1 MIDTAL
7 AAAADPELGF
17 PVWLR
22 LTHFINFLFMGLL
35 IRSGFEIISSHPRMY
50 WRNDCGPGTEW
61 IHFTKKK
68 VPPAEGAY
76 FARDDEC
83 TLSPLISLP
92 GRKNIGIAR
101 YWHGLVTALWML
113 NGLLYVTL
121 LFGTG
126 EWRRLVPTSWS
137 VFPEAWESLKIYAGF
152 GVPSLEHFQ
161 PYDAL
166 QQLMYF
172 TVVFIVAPLMIA
184 TGPIMSPAVVSRFP
198 WYPKLFGGRQAARSL
213 HFIGMAFFA
222 TFAVMHVALV
232 FIVHPKYNLT
242 QMVLGEAD
250 PARFAQALT
259 MTLIGI
265 AGVVALWLAA
275 SYWSL
280 SDIRRAHVL
289 LDRITEPLRRLT
301 VNHFTSHQHT
311 RQVWTEKDI
320 SPYHW
325 SNGRHPVGDESPE
338 WDRLRENDWKDYQLE
353 IGGLVDKPI
362 SLSLDDLRAMPRQT
376 QITLHTCMQ
385 GWTGIAKW
393 SGVKLSDVLALVEKK
408 PGARYVKLTSFGLAQ
423 KMHGGKPLEPY
434 YTCLPQDLVY
444 EDETIL
450 AFEMNDKPL
459 PLTFGAPVRLR
470 VESIH
475 GYKMIKYLHSIE
487 WIEDYRTEGDG
498 QGGTREDSS
507 YQSINAR
514 I

>member
-1 MIDTAL
+1 M
-7 AAAADPELGF
+7 
-17 PVWLR
+17 
-22 LTHFINFLFMGLL
+22 
-35 IRSGFEIISSHPRMY
+35 
-50 WRNDCGPGTEW
+50 
-61 IHFTKKK
+61 
-68 VPPAEGAY
+68 
-76 FARDDEC
+76 
-83 TLSPLISLP
+83 
-92 GRKNIGIAR
+92 
-101 YWHGLVTALWML
+101 
-113 NGLLYVTL
+113 
-121 LFGTG
+121 
-126 EWRRLVPTSWS
+126 
-137 VFPEAWESLKIYAGF
+137 LKIYAGF

-166 QQLMYF
+166 QQLLYF
-172 TVVFIVAPLMIA
+172 GVVFILAPLMII
-184 TGPIMSPAVVSRFP
+184 TGPVMSPAVAGRFP
-198 WYPKLFGGRQAARSL
+198 WYAKLLGGRQAARSL
-213 HFIGMAFFA
+213 HFIGMALFTAF
-222 TFAVMHVALV
+222 TVLHVALV
-232 FIVHPKYNLT
+232 FIVHPEHNLT

-265 AGVVALWLAA
+265 AAVVAVWLAA

-280 SDIRRAHVL
+280 TDIRRTQVL
-289 LDRITEPLRRLT
+289 LDRATEPLRRMT
-301 VNHFTSHQHT
+301 VNHMESRQRS
-311 RQVWTEKDI
+311 RQVWTDKDI

-338 WDRLRENDWKDYQLE
+338 WEQLRRDDWKDYRLE
-353 IGGLVDKPI
+353 IGGLVDRPV
-362 SLSLDDLRAMPRQT
+362 SLSLDDLRALPQQE

-393 SGVKLSDVLALVEKK
+393 TGVRLSDVLALVEKK

-434 YTCLPQDLVY
+434 YTCLPPEMAD

-475 GYKMIKYLHSIE
+475 GYKMIKYLRSIE

-498 QGGTREDSS
+498 RAEPGRTPPISPSTPGSDPGRDHSGTSPVHGCRSGDCGNTGSVRGTGGPVPATGRGRPLSWPAQATMASADGPSRRS
-507 YQSINAR
+507 VRRVSGR
-514 I
+514 